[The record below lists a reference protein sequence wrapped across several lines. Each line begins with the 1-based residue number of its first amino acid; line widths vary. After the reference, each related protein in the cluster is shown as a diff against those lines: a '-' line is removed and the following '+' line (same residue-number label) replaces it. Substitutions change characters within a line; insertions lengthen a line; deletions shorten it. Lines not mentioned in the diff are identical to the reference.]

1 MKRNG
6 NFILRCVA
14 DTWVLMPVGPAV
26 VEFPGMIKLNEAGC
40 FLWDLLETEQR
51 KEALIQALVDGYEV
65 TPQQVAADLETFL
78 EPLLLTGAVISTE
91 GDTPLG

>member
-14 DTWVLMPVGPAV
+14 DTWVLMPVGAAV

-40 FLWDLLETEQR
+40 FLWDLLETERR
-51 KEALIQALVDGYEV
+51 KEALIQALTDSYEV
-65 TPQQVAADLETFL
+65 TPQQAAADLDAFL

-91 GDTPLG
+91 GDQSLG

>member
-6 NFILRCVA
+6 KFILRCVA
-14 DTWVLMPVGPAV
+14 DTWVLMPVGAAV

-40 FLWDLLETEQR
+40 FLWGLLEKERTE
-51 KEALIQALVDGYEV
+51 EALIQTLVENYEV
-65 TPQQVAADLETFL
+65 TPQQAAEDLEAFL

-91 GDTPLG
+91 GDQSLG